1 MMNKEV
7 FRDERLKSSYIR
19 CCHPSGLTILL
30 YPMEG
35 FSTAYGLFGTNY
47 GSVDTCFRKAGEK
60 DFTTVPAGIA
70 HYLEHKLFESED
82 GDAFRLFAATGADAN
97 AYTSFDRTCYLFS
110 CTSNFSESLKA
121 LLTFVQH
128 PYFTKETVQK
138 EQGIIAQ
145 EIRMYQD
152 SPGWRVLFEL
162 LGCLYEHSPVKID
175 IAGTEES
182 IAQITPEL
190 LYTCYNTF
198 YNPGNMVLAI
208 AGNFD
213 PDEALAIIEQNLVER
228 ETVEIER
235 APYQERKEA
244 LRPRADLTM
253 DVAQPQ
259 FYIGFKQRPAET
271 EAAFLRQ
278 QFELEIL
285 HELLIGSTSACYEKL
300 LRAGIINSTF
310 GTEVFSGRG
319 FLVSLFGG
327 ESEQPE
333 AVQKALCEEI
343 DRVMREGI
351 DREDFLA
358 CKNAIYGRMLRTLH
372 DVEDAATALLGAEMS
387 GLGLF
392 ESIGMLAAVTPED
405 VTRRLRTDFDTSCM
419 AISVIHPRG

>member
-1 MMNKEV
+1 
-7 FRDERLKSSYIR
+7 
-19 CCHPSGLTILL
+19 
-30 YPMEG
+30 
-35 FSTAYGLFGTNY
+35 
-47 GSVDTCFRKAGEK
+47 
-60 DFTTVPAGIA
+60 
-70 HYLEHKLFESED
+70 
-82 GDAFRLFAATGADAN
+82 
-97 AYTSFDRTCYLFS
+97 
-110 CTSNFSESLKA
+110 
-121 LLTFVQH
+121 
-128 PYFTKETVQK
+128 
-138 EQGIIAQ
+138 
-145 EIRMYQD
+145 MYQD

-162 LGCLYEHSPVKID
+162 LGCLYENSPVKID

-198 YNPGNMVLAI
+198 YNPANMVLAI

-213 PDEALAIIEQNLVER
+213 PDEALQIIEANLVER
-228 ETVEIER
+228 ASVQIER
-235 APYQERKEA
+235 SPYQERKEA
-244 LRPRADLTM
+244 LCPRADLTM
-253 DVAQPQ
+253 DVALPQ
-259 FYIGFKQRPAET
+259 FYLGFKQCPAET
-271 EAAFLRQ
+271 EADFLRQ

-333 AVQKALCEEI
+333 AVQQALCEEI
-343 DRVMREGI
+343 DRVKQEGI

-392 ESIGMLAAVTPED
+392 ESIGLLAAVTPED
-405 VTRRLRTDFDTSCM
+405 VTRRLQTDFDTACM
-419 AISVIHPRG
+419 ALSVIHPRG